1 MVAFCCNKYNPA
13 NQGIQKEKEKKEN
26 IVYLKKKRR
35 KEKGKRKGG
44 KEKGSNIVYWRTTIA
59 ADLGLSAGR
68 SAPEL
73 WRKTFDQL
81 FL

>member
-13 NQGIQKEKEKKEN
+13 NQGIQKRKGKKEN
-26 IVYLKKKRR
+26 IVYLKKGRKKKRGQ
-35 KEKGKRKGG
+35 K